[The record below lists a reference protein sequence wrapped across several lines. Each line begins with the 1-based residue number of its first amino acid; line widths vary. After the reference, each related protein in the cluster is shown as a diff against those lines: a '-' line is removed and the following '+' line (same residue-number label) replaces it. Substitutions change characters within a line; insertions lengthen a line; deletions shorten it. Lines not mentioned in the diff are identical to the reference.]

1 MGPPN
6 DFRWLSFYSRTNTF
20 QPGGLPVMDFLFA
33 HYGGLLGL
41 SAWGYVVAS
50 LLMVQVTVFA
60 VTLYLHR
67 DAAHRAVD
75 LHPAIRHFC
84 RFWLWMTTGIAT
96 REWVAI
102 HRKHHARCETPD
114 DPHSPQVEG
123 LKKVLLEGAELYRA
137 EARNQ
142 ETLRKYGRG
151 TPDDWLERR
160 VYGAAHNYL
169 GIVLMVVLFLLL
181 FGVPGIIMIA
191 VQLASQPLLAAG
203 IVNGVGHYAGYRNF
217 ESADASRNVTPWGLL
232 LGGEELHN
240 NHHAFPS
247 SARFSIRGWELDIG
261 WGMLRVLSALGL
273 ARVRRT
279 APEPVLLPAR
289 QSPDLETVRAIVVA
303 RMHVMRD
310 YARLVTV
317 PVLRT
322 EFATLR
328 ARIPER
334 AGRLRRL
341 LVRETALLD
350 AAARRRLGEVLEN
363 SQALAT
369 VHEFRERLKT
379 IWSGA
384 ATSNENLIAQF
395 RDWCAEAE
403 ASGVRSLQEF
413 AASLRGYSLR
423 TS

>member
-1 MGPPN
+1 ME
-6 DFRWLSFYSRTNTF
+6 
-20 QPGGLPVMDFLFA
+20 FLFE

-41 SAWGYVVAS
+41 SAWGYVLAS
-50 LLMVQVTVFA
+50 LLMLQLTIFA

-75 LHPAIRHFC
+75 LHPAIRHFS
-84 RFWLWMTTGIAT
+84 RFWLWLTTGIST

-123 LKKVLLEGAELYRA
+123 LRKVLLEGAELYRA
-137 EARNQ
+137 EARNE

-169 GIVLMVVLFLLL
+169 GIVLMVFLFLLL

-191 VQLASQPLLAAG
+191 VQLVSQPLLAAG
-203 IVNGVGHYAGYRNF
+203 IINGVGHYAGYRNF
-217 ESADASRNVTPWGLL
+217 ECADASRNVVPWGLL
-232 LGGEELHN
+232 VGGEELHN

-247 SARFSIRGWELDIG
+247 SARFSVRRWEFDIG
-261 WGMLRVLSALGL
+261 WAMLRVLSVLGL

-279 APEPVLLPAR
+279 APVPVILPEREA
-289 QSPDLETVRAIVVA
+289 PDLETVRAIVVA

-310 YARLVTV
+310 YTRMVTL
-317 PVLRT
+317 PVFRM
-322 EFATLR
+322 EFAALR

-334 AGRLRRL
+334 AGRLKRL
-341 LVRETALLD
+341 LVRETGLLD
-350 AAARRRLGEVLEN
+350 PAARQRLGEVLES
-363 SQALAT
+363 SQALQT
-369 VHEFRERLKT
+369 VYEFRERLKT
-379 IWSGA
+379 IWSGSVA
-384 ATSNENLIAQF
+384 SNERLIEQF
-395 RDWCAEAE
+395 REWCAGAE
-403 ASGVRSLQEF
+403 ASGIRSLQDF

-423 TS
+423 PA

>member
-1 MGPPN
+1 MIE
-6 DFRWLSFYSRTNTF
+6 
-20 QPGGLPVMDFLFA
+20 FLLQ
-33 HYGGLLGL
+33 HHRGLLGL
-41 SAWGYVVAS
+41 SAWGYVLAS
-50 LLMVQVTVFA
+50 LVMIQVTVFA

-84 RFWLWMTTGIAT
+84 RFWLWLTTGIAT

-123 LKKVLLEGAELYRA
+123 LRKVLLEGAELYRA
-137 EARNQ
+137 EARNK

-169 GIVLMVVLFLLL
+169 GIVAMVLLFLLL
-181 FGVPGIIMIA
+181 FGAPGIIMIA
-191 VQLASQPLLAAG
+191 VQLVSQPLLAAG

-217 ESADASRNVTPWGLL
+217 ECADASRNVTPWGLL

-247 SARFSIRGWELDIG
+247 SARFSIRPWELDIG
-261 WGMLRVLSALGL
+261 WLVLRGLSVVGL
-273 ARVRRT
+273 AEIRRT
-279 APEPVLLPAR
+279 APVPELKAAR
-289 QSPDLETVRAIVVA
+289 QHLDLETARAIIVG

-310 YARLVTV
+310 YTRLVTL
-317 PVLRT
+317 PVLRG
-322 EFATLR
+322 EFAALR

-350 AAARRRLGEVLEN
+350 QSARRRLQEVLESN
-363 SQALAT
+363 QALAT
-369 VHEFRERLKT
+369 VHEFRERLKS
-379 IWSGA
+379 IWAGS
-384 ATSNENLIAQF
+384 ATSNEGLIVQF

-403 ASGVRSLQEF
+403 ASGVRALQEF

-423 TS
+423 TA

>member
-1 MGPPN
+1 
-6 DFRWLSFYSRTNTF
+6 
-20 QPGGLPVMDFLFA
+20 
-33 HYGGLLGL
+33 
-41 SAWGYVVAS
+41 
-50 LLMVQVTVFA
+50 VQITVLA

-75 LHPAIRHFC
+75 LHPAIRHFS
-84 RFWLWMTTGIAT
+84 RFWLWLTTGIAT

-137 EARNQ
+137 EAKNQ
-142 ETLRKYGRG
+142 ETLTKYGRG
-151 TPDDWLERR
+151 APNDWLERN

-169 GIVLMVVLFLLL
+169 GIVLMVFLFLLL
-181 FGVPGIIMIA
+181 FGIPGIIMIA
-191 VQLASQPLLAAG
+191 VQLVSQPLLAAG

-217 ESADASRNVTPWGLL
+217 ECADASRNVTPWGLF

-247 SARFSIRGWELDIG
+247 SARFSIRRWELDIG
-261 WGMLRVLSALGL
+261 WGVLRVLSVLGL
-273 ARVRRT
+273 AKVRRT
-279 APEPVLLPAR
+279 APVTVMTPERGSL
-289 QSPDLETVRAIVVA
+289 DLDAVRAIVVA

-310 YARLVTV
+310 YSRQVTL

-322 EFATLR
+322 EFEALR

-334 AGRLRRL
+334 AGRLKRL
-341 LVRETALLD
+341 LIRETALLD
-350 AAARRRLGEVLEN
+350 ESARRRLNEILEN
-363 SQALAT
+363 NQSLAT
-369 VHEFRERLKT
+369 VHEFRERLKA
-379 IWSGA
+379 IWSA
-384 ATSNENLIAQF
+384 SATSNEGLVMQF
-395 RDWCAEAE
+395 REWCAEAE

-423 TS
+423 TA

>member
-1 MGPPN
+1 M
-6 DFRWLSFYSRTNTF
+6 LQLTI
-20 QPGGLPVMDFLFA
+20 
-33 HYGGLLGL
+33 
-41 SAWGYVVAS
+41 
-50 LLMVQVTVFA
+50 FA

-75 LHPAIRHFC
+75 LHPAIRHFS
-84 RFWLWMTTGIAT
+84 RFWLWMTTGIST

-123 LKKVLLEGAELYRA
+123 LRKVLLEGAELYRA
-137 EARNQ
+137 EARNE

-169 GIVLMVVLFLLL
+169 GIVLMVFLFLLL

-191 VQLASQPLLAAG
+191 VQLVSQPLLAAG
-203 IVNGVGHYAGYRNF
+203 IINGVGHYAGYRNF
-217 ESADASRNVTPWGLL
+217 ECADASRNVLPWGLL
-232 LGGEELHN
+232 VGGEELHN

-247 SARFSIRGWELDIG
+247 SARFSVRRWEFDIG
-261 WGMLRVLSALGL
+261 WAVLRVLSVLGL

-279 APEPVLLPAR
+279 APVPVILPQREALE
-289 QSPDLETVRAIVVA
+289 LETVRAIVVA

-310 YARLVTV
+310 YTRMVTL
-317 PVLRT
+317 PVFRT
-322 EFATLR
+322 EFAALR

-341 LVRETALLD
+341 LVRETGLLD
-350 AAARRRLGEVLEN
+350 AAARQRLGEVLES
-363 SQALAT
+363 SQSLQT

-379 IWSGA
+379 SGA
-384 ATSNENLIAQF
+384 APWRATS
-395 RDWCAEAE
+395 
-403 ASGVRSLQEF
+403 G
-413 AASLRGYSLR
+413 
-423 TS
+423 